1 MNKSQTLLMARM
13 GFYQSEN
20 TSETEAG
27 NLPAILQHQ
36 GGFPQQDR
44 MIRDKY
50 RSFRKALKYS
60 YQGAFIQPIGQ
71 KEQFRALIN
80 SNKLKQDYDDKIV
93 SVDFQYNMKPGD
105 IFNWINTNTYW
116 IIYLQELTE
125 LAYFRGDI
133 RKCNYTIDWLDENG
147 DRQSTYAAV
156 RGPIETKINYI
167 QKEGI
172 SIDRPNFSL
181 NILIPRNE
189 KTLAYFKRYAKF
201 YLQEDKS
208 ICWRIEGLDSISMPG
223 IIEINA
229 VEYYINQLLDEDGI
243 VDELNVKKIPEDATT
258 SEIEGQT
265 FIKPKINYAYTFT
278 GSLDKLGKWSI
289 KEEKIP
295 VELLVVGEDG
305 DIVSL
310 KWKENYSGQFTLQCG
325 EATKTIVVESLF

>member
-20 TSETEAG
+20 TSETEGG

-44 MIRDKY
+44 MIKDKY
-50 RSFRKALKYS
+50 RSFRRALKYS

-105 IFNWINTNTYW
+105 IFNWVNTNTYW

-133 RKCNYTIDWLDENG
+133 RKCNYTIDWLDKDG
-147 DRQSTYAAV
+147 KRQSTYAAV
-156 RGPIETKINYI
+156 RGPVETRIESI
-167 QKEGI
+167 QKEGN
-172 SIDRPNFSL
+172 SIDIPNYSL
-181 NILIPRNE
+181 NILIPNNQ
-189 KTLAYFKRYAKF
+189 KTYDYFKRYSKF

-208 ICWRIEGLDSISMPG
+208 ICWRIEAIDSVSMPG
-223 IIEINA
+223 VIEFNA
-229 VEYYINQLLDEDGI
+229 VEYYINDFYDEDGI
-243 VDELNVKKIPEDATT
+243 VDELKIKPIPEDAIT
-258 SEIEGQT
+258 SEIEGLT
-265 FIKPKINYAYTFT
+265 FIKPKTTYAYVYMGEEGTV
-278 GSLDKLGKWSI
+278 GDWSI
-289 KEEKIP
+289 KEKDIP
-295 VELLVVGEDG
+295 VEITKTTDT
-305 DIVSL
+305 IISL
-310 KWKENYSGQFTLQCG
+310 KWNKNYSGQFTLQCG